1 MEYRAPVIAVS
12 CSALRGDYTTVCAIA
27 HLPDEKTALIGLNK
41 GDIQMIAFFAMSMMF
56 VTAAFAVPALLP
68 KKAAH

>member
-1 MEYRAPVIAVS
+1 M
-12 CSALRGDYTTVCAIA
+12 CAIA

-68 KKAAH
+68 KKAAR